1 MTQDV
6 SVVLAGGGSAGHVSP
21 LLATADALCRLA
33 PGTRVTAL
41 GTARGLEASLVPARG
56 YLLEL
61 VPRVRVPRRPSAEW
75 LTLPTK
81 LRAAVRAAGQVLAAV
96 EADVVVGFGGYV
108 SAPAYL
114 AARRRGI
121 PIVVH
126 EANPR
131 AGLANRLGARYAARV
146 VTATDGVGGL
156 KNTVTLGLPM
166 RHEIAALDRAARRAE
181 GLAAFGLRPDLP
193 TLLVTGGSQGARTL
207 NTAAIGAAGAFA
219 AAGVQVLHAA
229 GPRNEVPAPIVAA
242 GDPPY
247 VLVPYLDRMELAYAA
262 ADLVLCRSGA
272 NTCAE
277 LTAVGLPGAYVPLP
291 HGNGEQRL
299 LAGPVVAAGGGI
311 LVADADC
318 TPEWAAATLPPILT
332 DPGRLETMS
341 KAAAGLGHR
350 DADLALAQLVLDVA
364 RPGAPGSRSAS
375 ADGPESS
382 DGVAR

>member
-1 MTQDV
+1 MTRHV
-6 SVVLAGGGSAGHVSP
+6 SVLLAGGGSAGHVTP
-21 LLATADALCRLA
+21 LLATADALRRLA
-33 PGTRVTAL
+33 PGTVITAL
-41 GTARGLEASLVPARG
+41 GTSRGLEASLVPARG
-56 YLLEL
+56 YPLEL
-61 VPRVRVPRRPSAEW
+61 VPRVRVPRKPSTEW
-75 LTLPTK
+75 LAMPGR
-81 LRAAVRAAGQVLAAV
+81 LRSAVKAAGAVLDRVRADA
-96 EADVVVGFGGYV
+96 VVGFGGYV

-146 VTATDGVGGL
+146 VTAADGTTGL
-156 KNTVTLGLPM
+156 RNAVTLGLPM
-166 RHEIAALDRAARRAE
+166 RSEIATLDRAARRDE
-181 GLAAFGLRPDLP
+181 GLAAFGLREDLP

-207 NTAAIGAAGAFA
+207 NTAAIGAAGALA
-219 AAGVQVLHAA
+219 RAGVQVLHAA
-229 GPRNEVPAPIVAA
+229 GPRNELPAPTVAP

-299 LAGPVVAAGGGI
+299 LAEPIVAAGGG
-311 LVADADC
+311 LMVADAQC
-318 TPEWAAATLPPILT
+318 TPEWLAATLPPILA
-332 DPGRLETMS
+332 DPARLAAMA
-341 KAAAGLGHR
+341 KAASALGHR
-350 DADLALAQLVLDVA
+350 DADVALARLVLELA
-364 RPGAPGSRSAS
+364 GAPAAAGPGAGTGSA
-375 ADGPESS
+375 G
-382 DGVAR
+382 